1 MRYVFKLYGELNMT
15 MKDKIFAAL
24 VKEGKQ
30 KTLAQL
36 AAQLK
41 TTEGTVAARISE
53 LRDEGYAIYAN
64 KRTDTNGRVKTF
76 YRNGTPRKAVVAAG
90 RALLKAAGHT
100 AI

>member
-1 MRYVFKLYGELNMT
+1 MT
-15 MKDKIFAAL
+15 MKQKIFTAL

-36 AAQLK
+36 AAQLG

-53 LRDEGYAIYAN
+53 IRDEGYAIYAN
-64 KRTDTNGRVKTF
+64 KRTDTKGRVKTF
-76 YRNGTPRKAVVAAG
+76 YRHGTPRRAEVAAG
-90 RALLKAAGHT
+90 RAILKALRSG